1 MAKTKKGTKK
11 IVEEKEVISKEFKKP
26 KIDIDIEK
34 PKEEKKINER
44 EISYATKKVFK
55 DYILTTIYYKDGTV
69 EERKSTDI
77 RRA

>member
-1 MAKTKKGTKK
+1 MATKKTKKT
-11 IVEEKEVISKEFKKP
+11 IEISKEFKKSEFKP
-26 KIDIDIEK
+26 EIEK
-34 PKEEKKINER
+34 PKEEKKIK
-44 EISYATKKVFK
+44 EISYITKKVFK